1 MKSFTLFSAFMLVL
15 AIDCSAQKKI
25 AAREAVNHAGENLM
39 ICDRVYNAE
48 SVKGQNLTLLYVGS
62 DDGRYLTILIKGPE
76 HPKFN
81 WHPETDLKGRNV
93 CITGKI
99 VDYKGK
105 PAIYVTDAAQ
115 LKPDAVDSPVHSKF

>member
-1 MKSFTLFSAFMLVL
+1 MKSLNLFAALMLLL
-15 AIDCSAQKKI
+15 AINCSAQKKI
-25 AAREAVNHAGENLM
+25 AAKEAANHAGENLM
-39 ICDRVYNAE
+39 ICDKVYNTEA
-48 SVKGQNLTLLYVGS
+48 VKDENLTLLYVGS
-62 DDGRYLTILIKGPE
+62 EDGKYLTVLVKGPE

-81 WHPETDLKGRNV
+81 WHPETDLKGRSV

-115 LKPDAVDSPVHSKF
+115 LKPGAVDSPVHSKF